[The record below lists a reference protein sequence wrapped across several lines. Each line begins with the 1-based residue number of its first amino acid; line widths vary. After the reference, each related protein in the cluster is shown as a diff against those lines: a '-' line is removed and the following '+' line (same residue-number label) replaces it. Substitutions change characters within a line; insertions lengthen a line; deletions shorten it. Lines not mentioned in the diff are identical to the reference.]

1 MTEHSFW
8 VVVVVVVVMG
18 FRRGCTHARAHTRA
32 LGALYT
38 LVMPAFVT
46 RAFPCA
52 RAHAHAHLQARVQAR
67 RYAAGPVSMERSLQT
82 GVSTQGRHALL
93 VPLVRSREVRA

>member
-1 MTEHSFW
+1 MNEHSFW
-8 VVVVVVVVMG
+8 VVVVVVMG

-52 RAHAHAHLQARVQAR
+52 RAHTHARRARVQAR
-67 RYAAGPVSMERSLQT
+67 RVAAGLVSMERSLQT

-93 VPLVRSREVRA
+93 VPL

>member
-1 MTEHSFW
+1 MNEHSFW
-8 VVVVVVVVMG
+8 VVVVVVMVG
-18 FRRGCTHARAHTRA
+18 FRRGRTHARAHTRA

-52 RAHAHAHLQARVQAR
+52 RAHTHPLRARVQAR
-67 RYAAGPVSMERSLQT
+67 RVGP
-82 GVSTQGRHALL
+82 ALL
-93 VPLVRSREVRA
+93 AWRGLYKQACRRGGVTLYSSHW